1 MSEDAGR
8 IILVEDSPTQ
18 AAKMSAIL
26 EEAGYD
32 TASFASA
39 EEGLRAIGES
49 LPDLLI
55 VDYYLPGLRG
65 DELCRRLRLN
75 RETRHLPVLMFTAD
89 ETHAAE
95 LRGLEAGAD
104 DYISKSADEDVLM
117 ARIRGLV
124 RKGQESRTIESDD
137 GPLVRD
143 IKVLVVDD
151 SPTFREKVALEL
163 EGEGYVCERADS
175 GEECLKRLGG
185 EAFDCVVVDLVMPG
199 MDGIEVCRRVAN
211 LRREGGKFISVLM
224 LTSREGKDDLTRALE
239 AGADDFVGKSS
250 DLAVLKGRMRALLR
264 RNFYLEENRRIT
276 DRLRSR
282 ELEAA
287 RALVEKQAAQERAR
301 LADKLEATNR
311 DLEAANKELEAFC
324 YSVSH
329 DLRSP
334 LRTIDG
340 FSLALLEDYGEKLDE
355 EGRDCLNRVRAG
367 CLRMAQLIDDLLGL
381 SNVTRR
387 EFSSGKVD
395 LSKTAA
401 EVIRALRDGDR
412 ERSFAVGIQPGL
424 TVRGDYGLLK
434 VLLENLLGNAWKFTT
449 KTPKP
454 EIRFGFKKDRG
465 EYFVED
471 NGAGFDMAYAKKLF
485 GAFQRLHSQEEF
497 PGTGIGLATVQRV
510 VHRHGGRI
518 RAEGAP
524 GKGAAFYFTLSA
536 EGAGDER

>member
-1 MSEDAGR
+1 
-8 IILVEDSPTQ
+8 
-18 AAKMSAIL
+18 
-26 EEAGYD
+26 
-32 TASFASA
+32 
-39 EEGLRAIGES
+39 
-49 LPDLLI
+49 
-55 VDYYLPGLRG
+55 
-65 DELCRRLRLN
+65 
-75 RETRHLPVLMFTAD
+75 
-89 ETHAAE
+89 
-95 LRGLEAGAD
+95 
-104 DYISKSADEDVLM
+104 
-117 ARIRGLV
+117 
-124 RKGQESRTIESDD
+124 
-137 GPLVRD
+137 
-143 IKVLVVDD
+143 
-151 SPTFREKVALEL
+151 
-163 EGEGYVCERADS
+163 
-175 GEECLKRLGG
+175 
-185 EAFDCVVVDLVMPG
+185 
-199 MDGIEVCRRVAN
+199 
-211 LRREGGKFISVLM
+211 
-224 LTSREGKDDLTRALE
+224 
-239 AGADDFVGKSS
+239 
-250 DLAVLKGRMRALLR
+250 MRALLR

-287 RALVEKQAAQERAR
+287 RALVEKRAAEDRAR

-355 EGRDCLNRVRAG
+355 GGRDCLNRVRAG

-387 EFSSGKVD
+387 EFYPGKVD
-395 LSKTAA
+395 LSKTA
-401 EVIRALRDGDR
+401 EDVIRTLRDGDR

-424 TVRGDYGLLK
+424 TVRGDHGLLK

-449 KTPKP
+449 KTSEP

-524 GKGAAFYFTLSA
+524 GKGAAFYFTLNA